1 MTKSEYH
8 EHEAAR
14 LRALLADTTTP
25 QLRARLLEEATK
37 HEQLGREQPPM
48 SEAEREDASVGQL

>member
-25 QLRARLLEEATK
+25 QLKARLLEEATK
-37 HEQLGREQPPM
+37 HEQLGRGEAPM
-48 SEAEREDASVGQL
+48 SQAEREDASVGQL